1 VAAKQSLVWSKTV
14 GYISTTESVAKQ
26 MAKSNPQ
33 LAAFAAEIPTAQART
48 GAPAMLGPKYNTVS
62 QAVWTAIQAVLT
74 GQATP
79 QAALN
84 TAQQQAFSG

>member
-1 VAAKQSLVWSKTV
+1 
-14 GYISTTESVAKQ
+14 
-26 MAKSNPQ
+26 
-33 LAAFAAEIPTAQART
+33 
-48 GAPAMLGPKYNTVS
+48 VS